1 MVHSTNVDSQIFQ
14 VLVFSPLESMAS
26 AVASA
31 LSSLTQ
37 MVCIDIRTAYPG
49 GGGKVL
55 IPEWCSLLNNDVGL
69 VMTQVE
75 DASTL

>member
-1 MVHSTNVDSQIFQ
+1 MVHSTDVDSQIFQ
-14 VLVFSPLESMAS
+14 VFVFSPLERNAS
-26 AVASA
+26 VVPSA

-55 IPEWCSLLNNDVGL
+55 ISEWCSLLKNHVGL

>member
-1 MVHSTNVDSQIFQ
+1 MHSTDVDSQIFQ
-14 VLVFSPLESMAS
+14 VLVFSPLERMAS
-26 AVASA
+26 AVPSA

-49 GGGKVL
+49 GGEVL
-55 IPEWCSLLNNDVGL
+55 IPEWCSLLMNDVGL